1 MNAVVT
7 HLWTSTLVLFL
18 ALISARFLPLTAR
31 TRYAV
36 LLCGLFKFAL
46 PATVVTAPLHAIFG
60 RDSVGTISI
69 AWLDSRMPIGTLTAS
84 AASNWPMIVRVGW
97 IVPAV
102 ALAAAWLIARRRIVA
117 SALRSA
123 SAASP
128 RERAALDA
136 ARRQLKMRRAVDVM
150 RSPICEAPVVVR
162 VIRPI
167 IVLPDGGCDSLDSAE
182 LESLLRHECAHVA
195 RADNAFTLVESATI
209 AAFWFH
215 PLIWVAQRAI
225 ASAREQACDE
235 TAASTP
241 EAVETYIS
249 ALTKICNAA
258 LAPST
263 AGVSCMASAH
273 LKERLEHLMRYD
285 HRALS
290 HRIVV
295 ILAALIVAGV
305 TLASDIKP
313 AGGEPSKY
321 PYNLFSEV
329 HPGDDPD
336 TLVFS
341 GRIVDAATN
350 RQFAQPSVAFKRGGT
365 AKIRTG
371 THDGVSD
378 REAEIDVRDLGSSIA
393 VVMRVSKDGALIQE
407 SNYQVIPKT
416 GGKPHESQ
424 YTGAPIS
431 LNLKDADIKDVLRTF
446 SQLTGT
452 KIDYPDSLHG
462 KVTIYVRDMPWDEAF
477 ESILREQHLS
487 WEMQGKTIV
496 VKQK

>member
-1 MNAVVT
+1 M
-7 HLWTSTLVLFL
+7 
-18 ALISARFLPLTAR
+18 
-31 TRYAV
+31 
-36 LLCGLFKFAL
+36 
-46 PATVVTAPLHAIFG
+46 
-60 RDSVGTISI
+60 
-69 AWLDSRMPIGTLTAS
+69 
-84 AASNWPMIVRVGW
+84 
-97 IVPAV
+97 
-102 ALAAAWLIARRRIVA
+102 
-117 SALRSA
+117 
-123 SAASP
+123 
-128 RERAALDA
+128 
-136 ARRQLKMRRAVDVM
+136 
-150 RSPICEAPVVVR
+150 
-162 VIRPI
+162 
-167 IVLPDGGCDSLDSAE
+167 
-182 LESLLRHECAHVA
+182 
-195 RADNAFTLVESATI
+195 ESATI

-285 HRALS
+285 SHRAFS

-295 ILAALIVAGV
+295 ILATLVVGGV

-313 AGGEPSKY
+313 IGDASKY
-321 PYNLFSEV
+321 PYNMFIEV

-336 TLVFS
+336 SLVFS
-341 GRIVDAATN
+341 GRIVDATTN
-350 RQFAQPSVAFKRGGT
+350 RLFAQPNVEFKRGGS
-365 AKIRTG
+365 ARIRTRSS
-371 THDGVSD
+371 DGITD
-378 REAEIDVRDLGSSIA
+378 REAEIDVRDTGSSIA
-393 VVMRVSKDGALIQE
+393 VVLHMSKDGAVIQE
-407 SNYQVIPKT
+407 SKYQVTPRT
-416 GGKPHESQ
+416 DRKPRESA
-424 YTGAPIS
+424 YTGAPIT
-431 LNLKDADIKDVLRTF
+431 LNLSDADIKDVLRTF

-452 KIDYPDSLHG
+452 KIDYPDSLQG

>member
-18 ALISARFLPLTAR
+18 ALISARFLPLSAR

-46 PATVVTAPLHAIFG
+46 PAAAVTAPLHAIFG
-60 RDSVGTISI
+60 RQAVGTISI
-69 AWLDSRMPIGTLTAS
+69 AWLDSRIPLRALTPS
-84 AASNWPMIVRVGW
+84 PASNWPLVLRIGW

-117 SALRSA
+117 SALRGA
-123 SAASP
+123 SPASP
-128 RERAALDA
+128 REHAALDA
-136 ARRQLKMRRAVDVM
+136 ARRQLQMRRAVDVM
-150 RSPICEAPVVVR
+150 RSPICEAPVVMR

-195 RADNAFTLVESATI
+195 RADNAFTFAESAMV

-215 PLIWVAQRAI
+215 PLVWFAQRAI

-235 TAASTP
+235 TAVSTP
-241 EAVETYIS
+241 DAVDTYIS
-249 ALTKICNAA
+249 ALSKICNAA
-258 LAPST
+258 LAPSV

-273 LKERLEHLMRYD
+273 LKERLDHLMRYD
-285 HRALS
+285 SHRALS

-295 ILAALIVAGV
+295 ILAALVVAGV

-313 AGGEPSKY
+313 AAGSSNQ
-321 PYNLFSEV
+321 PYKLQVEIR
-329 HPGDDPD
+329 PGDDPD
-336 TLVFS
+336 SLLFS
-341 GRIVDAATN
+341 GRIVEANTN
-350 RQFAQPSVAFKRGGT
+350 RLFARPIMTFKRGGT

-371 THDGVSD
+371 NNDGVTD
-378 REAEIDVRDLGSSIA
+378 LEAEIDIRDLESSVA
-393 VVMRVSKDGALIQE
+393 VVMRVSKDGAVLQE
-407 SNYQVIPKT
+407 SSYNITPKT
-416 GGKPHESQ
+416 

-431 LNLKDADIKDVLRTF
+431 LDLKDADIKDVLRVF

-452 KIDYPDSLHG
+452 KIDYPDTLEG
-462 KVTIYVRDMPWDEAF
+462 KVTINVRETPWDEAF
-477 ESILREQHLS
+477 ESILRQQHLS
-487 WEMQGKTIV
+487 WEMQGNTISI
-496 VKQK
+496 KPK